1 MAKWRLIAA
10 VVFCLLF
17 GAAAQARDDTS
28 RIAVMSAFDA
38 ELALLLKAVG
48 DPQQVEIAGIDFTTG
63 TIDGRPV
70 VLFLSGISMVNAA
83 MATQVALDHFTVNS
97 IVFSGIAGGV
107 DPALEIGD
115 VVIPERWGQY
125 LENVLARETPEG
137 WQLPQGMTRKFANF
151 GMIFPQ
157 TVRIAGQGA
166 ATEERFWFE
175 ADPAMLA
182 VARQVSGQVTLEKC
196 ATAGRCLGRQ
206 PRLTVGGNGVSG
218 QSFVDNAAFRAYVF
232 ATFQAR
238 VLDMESAAVAQVAR
252 ANGTPFIV
260 FRSLSDLAGGGPGEN
275 EIGTFFQFAAN
286 NSATVVKAF
295 LAAWVPPKP

>member
-1 MAKWRLIAA
+1 MFNWRAIAA
-10 VVFCLLF
+10 LACCLIF
-17 GAAAQARDDTS
+17 GATAQARDETS
-28 RIAVMSAFDA
+28 RVAVMSAFDA
-38 ELALLLKAVG
+38 ELTLLLRSLDA
-48 DPQQVEIAGIDFTTG
+48 PAAVEIAGVDFTTG
-63 TIDGRPV
+63 TIGGRPV

-83 MATQVALDHFTVNS
+83 MATQVALDHFNINS
-97 IVFSGIAGGV
+97 VVFSGIAGGV

-125 LENVLARETPEG
+125 LENVLARETADG
-137 WQLPQGMTRKFANF
+137 WKLPYGKTKVFDNF
-151 GMIFPQ
+151 GMMFPRGLR
-157 TVRIAGQGA
+157 VARPGPAI
-166 ATEERFWFE
+166 EERFWFE

-182 VARQVSGQVTLEKC
+182 VARRVAGEVTLEKC
-196 ATAGRCLGRQ
+196 AVAGQCLGVQ

-218 QSFVDNAAFRAYVF
+218 QSFVDNAAFRAYTF

-238 VLDMESAAVAQVAR
+238 VLDMESAAVAQVAY

-286 NSATVVKAF
+286 NAATVVKAF
-295 LAAWVPPKP
+295 LAAWVPPG